1 MTLAR
6 RPRPIPAEL
15 RPAVEDLREYITPPR
30 DEARMKRLRGRGDD
44 ITPEEQAEF
53 ARLLE
58 AVQERVSSVALW
70 LMGPHSDTIAAVHV
84 LLLKRR
90 WGAPYTPEREE
101 TEETEQ
107 PPIPGDVCVA
117 VDQLREYITPQC
129 EASRVKALREGAL
142 TGRECVGLVRLL
154 EAAQKRVT
162 RTATWITEPS
172 LDVVTAVQVRSLRGL
187 ARDIEKGVTRRRGM
201 VRCADRRW

>member
-15 RPAVEDLREYITPPR
+15 RPAVEDLREYITPPH

-44 ITPEEQAEF
+44 ITPEEQTEF

-58 AVQERVSSVALW
+58 SVQERASNVALW
-70 LMGPHSDTIAAVHV
+70 LMVPHSDTIAAVHV

-90 WGAPYTPEREE
+90 WGAPYTPERDD
-101 TEETEQ
+101 ETEQ
-107 PPIPGDVCVA
+107 PPIPGDVRVA
-117 VDQLREYITPQC
+117 VDQLREYITPTC

-142 TGRECVGLVRLL
+142 TGRECAGLVRLL

-162 RTATWITEPS
+162 RAATWITEPS
-172 LDVVTAVQVRSLRGL
+172 LDVVTAVQVRSLRRL
-187 ARDIEKGVTRRRGM
+187 ARDIEEGVTRRRGM
-201 VRCADRRW
+201 VRCVDRRW